1 LGDNGQIGDKLAS
14 PAEISCDLNARKLRM
29 FALYLRH
36 GMLKQRSCLMQVQLR
51 FAVSGYGQILQ
62 DFCLERC
69 AKAFD
74 LAEAVFLCGG
84 LQPGKRG
91 DTELLI
97 EPEYLVGPK
106 SRDRE

>member
-1 LGDNGQIGDKLAS
+1 
-14 PAEISCDLNARKLRM
+14 
-29 FALYLRH
+29 
-36 GMLKQRSCLMQVQLR
+36 MQVQLR
-51 FAVSGYGQILQ
+51 FTASRYGKILQ
-62 DFCLERC
+62 EFCLERC
-69 AKAFD
+69 SKTFD

-97 EPEYLVGPK
+97 EPEYLVGAK